1 MKSRIGKCTM
11 AMATISALSVAGMAG
26 AGETTG
32 LTDSAIKVG
41 VMGPFT
47 GNASSYSKTQI
58 GLMAYFKHINDQGGI
73 HGRKFEIVQEDTAC
87 APAKG
92 IAAAKKLIHQDEVFY
107 LHGNSCSGVAMA
119 VKPTVSPTGIPWI
132 IAHAVN
138 PKITMP
144 VNEKKSI
151 FHGVPAGP
159 AYGSTMG
166 KFVMSKPGVKRV
178 AMIAHT
184 NDWAKS
190 YCDPAIEHI
199 KSQGLDLVMELAM
212 ERGQT
217 DSTAQVLKLKQAN
230 LDFIL
235 GCLYEAE
242 TVIFLRDAKKYGL
255 SVPVM
260 GTAGTDLENTLERL
274 GDPDAVK
281 DYFVLH
287 AFVDKVDG
295 PKMKKWNDIILKYY
309 PNETITGFSAVSMAS
324 GVAAVK
330 ALEAAGPNLTRS
342 KMIAELDQI
351 RGLETGILACDI
363 TWTSTDRHGCK
374 KSAVAGFVDGQPTV
388 LSGWGKPW

>member
-1 MKSRIGKCTM
+1 MNNIIKKSMM
-11 AMATISALSVAGMAG
+11 AMAAFGVLTTAGAVI

-32 LTDSAIKVG
+32 LTDTAIKVG

-58 GLMAYFKHINDQGGI
+58 GLMAYFKHINDLGGI
-73 HGRKFEIVQEDTAC
+73 NGRKFEIVQEDTAC

-92 IAAAKKLIHQDEVFY
+92 IAAAKKLVHQDKVFY

-119 VKPTVSPTGIPWI
+119 VKPTVAPTGIPWI

-166 KFVMSKPGVKRV
+166 KFVMSKPGVKRI
-178 AMIAHT
+178 AMVTHT
-184 NDWAKS
+184 NDWAKA
-190 YCDPAIEHI
+190 YCDPAIEVI
-199 KSQGLDLVMELAM
+199 KASGGEIIETLSL

-217 DSTAQVLKLKQAN
+217 DATAQVLKLKKAKP
-230 LDFIL
+230 DFIL

-242 TVIFLRDAKKYGL
+242 TVIFLRDAKKYG
-255 SVPVM
+255 VRIPVM

-281 DYFVLH
+281 DYYVLH

-330 ALEAAGPNLTRS
+330 ALKAAGRDLTRS
-342 KMIAELDQI
+342 KFIAELDNI
-351 RGLETGILACDI
+351 KGLKTGILACDI
-363 TWTSTDRHGCK
+363 TWSSTDRHGCK
-374 KSAVAGFVDGQPTV
+374 KSAVAGFVDGKPTV
-388 LSGWGKPW
+388 LSAWKKPW

>member
-1 MKSRIGKCTM
+1 MKNSIGKLTAATVAVGVLSM
-11 AMATISALSVAGMAG
+11 ANVVSAD
-26 AGETTG
+26 ETTG
-32 LTDSAIKVG
+32 LTDTTIKVG

-73 HGRKFEIVQEDTAC
+73 HGRKFEIIQEDTAC

-92 IAAAKKLIHQDEVFY
+92 IAAAKKLIHQDQVFY

-119 VKPTVSPTGIPWI
+119 VKPTVAPTGIPWI
-132 IAHAVN
+132 VAHAVN
-138 PKITMP
+138 AAISMP
-144 VNEKKSI
+144 VNPEKNI

-159 AYGSTMG
+159 AYGTAMG
-166 KFVMSKPGVKRV
+166 KFVMSKPGTKRV

-190 YCDPAIEHI
+190 YCDPAIEYI
-199 KSQGLDLVMELAM
+199 KSKGHDLILDLAM

-217 DSTAQVLKLKQAN
+217 DSTAQVLKLKQEN
-230 LDFIL
+230 PDFIL

-255 SVPVM
+255 KVPVM
-260 GTAGTDLENTLERL
+260 GTAGTDLENTLARL
-274 GDPDAVK
+274 GDQEAVNN
-281 DYFVLH
+281 YFVLH

-295 PKMKKWNDIILKYY
+295 PKMKPWNDIILKYY
-309 PNETITGFSAVSMAS
+309 PNETITGFSAISMAS

-330 ALEAAGPNLTRS
+330 ALEAAGRDLTRS
-342 KMIAELDQI
+342 KMIAELDKI
-351 RGLETGILACDI
+351 RGLKTGILACDI
-363 TWTSTDRHGCK
+363 TWTPTDRHGCK
-374 KSAVAGFVDGQPTV
+374 ESAVAGFVGGKPTV
-388 LSGWGKPW
+388 LSAWGKPW